1 MKKYP
6 LTAAQN
12 MHYQWIRKYG
22 TQQVSGLS
30 IVASLQADLD
40 FTLLEK
46 CIRMEIKRYSCMRV
60 QFTKPDSNG
69 HIKQYISSAGTYE
82 IPLKDLSD
90 MTMEEADKTMQSW
103 AYKTI
108 DGDDIPM
115 FEIFMVKLP
124 EGYRGFFLHMDHRL
138 IDSCGVVVMTNDIMS
153 LYTHFKFGSE
163 MPEDLADFEEV
174 LLKDLSK
181 TKNEKRF
188 QRDKNF
194 WDNILDKLGEP
205 IYSDIQGPLTLDR
218 ARRKHNNPNLRAADI
233 ELKDLFVAVEDYK
246 LDPDS
251 SQTLYNFCQNN
262 QISMTNLLLLGMR
275 TYLSKVNN
283 GQTDISIQNFISRRS
298 TQDEWTSGGSRT
310 IMFPCRTKISP
321 NTDFLSAAQ
330 EIQDMQNQIYLHSN
344 YDPQLIYDEIKK
356 RYHTPDNTTY
366 ESCYLTYQPLTA
378 KMDNPYLKDIPMHSK
393 WFANGAATKKMYLT
407 VSHTED
413 GGMNFS
419 YHYQTADLNEKHVE
433 LFNYYL
439 MRIIFRGVE
448 QPNLT
453 VGEIMAAV

>member
-69 HIKQYISSAGTYE
+69 NIRQYISSAGTYE

-90 MTMEEADKTMQSW
+90 MTMEDADKTMQSW

-124 EGYRGFFLHMDHRL
+124 DGYRGFFLHMDHRL

-163 MPEDLADFEEV
+163 MPENLADFEEV

-246 LDPDS
+246 LEPDS
-251 SQTLYNFCQNN
+251 SKTLYDFCQNH
-262 QISMTNLLLLGMR
+262 QISMTNLLLLGM
-275 TYLSKVNN
+275 
-283 GQTDISIQNFISRRS
+283 
-298 TQDEWTSGGSRT
+298 
-310 IMFPCRTKISP
+310 
-321 NTDFLSAAQ
+321 
-330 EIQDMQNQIYLHSN
+330 
-344 YDPQLIYDEIKK
+344 
-356 RYHTPDNTTY
+356 
-366 ESCYLTYQPLTA
+366 
-378 KMDNPYLKDIPMHSK
+378 
-393 WFANGAATKKMYLT
+393 
-407 VSHTED
+407 
-413 GGMNFS
+413 
-419 YHYQTADLNEKHVE
+419 
-433 LFNYYL
+433 
-439 MRIIFRGVE
+439 
-448 QPNLT
+448 
-453 VGEIMAAV
+453 